1 MTNSFL
7 QRVLVPIANPDDAAA
22 TTAALAPYVDAAD
35 SLVTAVH
42 IIEKAGGAPDKASV
56 EQPELVAQDI
66 FTTVTSGLTDTKATI
81 ETQIL
86 HGTDIA
92 ATLIGAAHDN
102 NASAIVFTPRGASRR
117 KKLLAGDV
125 THNLLNS
132 GDIPILVFPRNID
145 DTGVE
150 NPEENNQP
158 ASRS

>member
-1 MTNSFL
+1 MTDSFL

-22 TTAALAPYVDAAD
+22 TTAALAPYV
-35 SLVTAVH
+35 
-42 IIEKAGGAPDKASV
+42 
-56 EQPELVAQDI
+56 
-66 FTTVTSGLTDTKATI
+66 
-81 ETQIL
+81 
-86 HGTDIA
+86 
-92 ATLIGAAHDN
+92 
-102 NASAIVFTPRGASRR
+102 FTPRGANRW

-145 DTGVE
+145 NAGVK